1 MVKRFTYDTLYSK
14 RNYFMI
20 PHSSTDNSI
29 PVIITSITL
38 QAGVWLSDL
47 FVNLDLVGI
56 SASLYEFAKLGALII
71 SMWASYRV
79 AVKNKPDDKPTDK

>member
-1 MVKRFTYDTLYSK
+1 
-14 RNYFMI
+14 MI
-20 PHSSTDNSI
+20 SHSSPDNSV

-38 QAGVWLSDL
+38 QAWVWVSDL

-79 AVKNKPDDKPTDK
+79 AIKNKPDDKPRDNQS

>member
-1 MVKRFTYDTLYSK
+1 
-14 RNYFMI
+14 MI
-20 PHSSTDNSI
+20 HHSPNDNSI

-47 FVNLDLVGI
+47 FVNIDLIGI
-56 SASLYEFAKLGALII
+56 SASLYEFAKLGALCI

-79 AVKNKPDDKPTDK
+79 AIKNKPDDKPTDK

>member
-1 MVKRFTYDTLYSK
+1 
-14 RNYFMI
+14 MI
-20 PHSSTDNSI
+20 HHDQPDNSI

-47 FVNLDLVGI
+47 FINLDLVGI

-79 AVKNKPDDKPTDK
+79 AIKNKPDDKPRDNQS

>member
-1 MVKRFTYDTLYSK
+1 MMP
-14 RNYFMI
+14 N
-20 PHSSTDNSI
+20 SSTNNSI

-38 QAGVWLSDL
+38 QAWVWISDL

>member
-1 MVKRFTYDTLYSK
+1 
-14 RNYFMI
+14 MI
-20 PHSSTDNSI
+20 HSSTDNSI
-29 PVIITSITL
+29 LVIITSITL
-38 QAGVWLSDL
+38 QAWVWLSDL

-79 AVKNKPDDKPTDK
+79 AVKNKPDDKPRDNQS

>member
-1 MVKRFTYDTLYSK
+1 
-14 RNYFMI
+14 MI
-20 PHSSTDNSI
+20 HPQQPDNSI

-38 QAGVWLSDL
+38 QAGVWVSDL

-56 SASLYEFAKLGALII
+56 SASLYEFAKFGALLI

-79 AVKNKPDDKPTDK
+79 AVKNKPDDKPRDKQS

>member
-1 MVKRFTYDTLYSK
+1 
-14 RNYFMI
+14 MI
-20 PHSSTDNSI
+20 HHQHPDNSI
-29 PVIITSITL
+29 PVIITSIIL

-56 SASLYEFAKLGALII
+56 SKSLYEFAKLGALII

>member
-1 MVKRFTYDTLYSK
+1 VVKRFTYDTLYSK

>member
-1 MVKRFTYDTLYSK
+1 
-14 RNYFMI
+14 MI
-20 PHSSTDNSI
+20 HSPNDNSI
-29 PVIITSITL
+29 PVIITSIAL
-38 QAGVWLSDL
+38 QAGVWVSDL

-79 AVKNKPDDKPTDK
+79 AIKNKPDDKPRDNQS

>member
-1 MVKRFTYDTLYSK
+1 
-14 RNYFMI
+14 MI
-20 PHSSTDNSI
+20 PHSPSDNSI

-47 FVNLDLVGI
+47 FINLDLVGI
-56 SASLYEFAKLGALII
+56 SASLYEFAKLGALFI

-79 AVKNKPDDKPTDK
+79 AIKNKPDDKPRDNQS

>member
-1 MVKRFTYDTLYSK
+1 MT
-14 RNYFMI
+14 
-20 PHSSTDNSI
+20 PHSPDNSI
-29 PVIITSITL
+29 PVIITSIAL
-38 QAGVWLSDL
+38 QSWVWLSDL

-79 AVKNKPDDKPTDK
+79 AIKNKPDDKPRDNQS

>member
-1 MVKRFTYDTLYSK
+1 MMP
-14 RNYFMI
+14 N
-20 PHSSTDNSI
+20 SSTNNSI

-38 QAGVWLSDL
+38 QAWVWLSDL
-47 FVNLDLVGI
+47 FINLDLVGI

-79 AVKNKPDDKPTDK
+79 AIKNKPDDKPKL

>member
-1 MVKRFTYDTLYSK
+1 MT
-14 RNYFMI
+14 
-20 PHSSTDNSI
+20 PHSPDNSI

-47 FVNLDLVGI
+47 FGNLDILGI
-56 SASLYEFAKLGALII
+56 SESFYEFAKIGALLI

-79 AVKNKPDDKPTDK
+79 AIKNKPDDKPTDK

>member
-1 MVKRFTYDTLYSK
+1 MMP
-14 RNYFMI
+14 N
-20 PHSSTDNSI
+20 SSTNNSI

-38 QAGVWLSDL
+38 QAWVWLSDL
-47 FVNLDLVGI
+47 FINLDLVGI

>member
-1 MVKRFTYDTLYSK
+1 M
-14 RNYFMI
+14 M
-20 PHSSTDNSI
+20 PQSSTNNSI

-38 QAGVWLSDL
+38 QAWVWLSDL
-47 FVNLDLVGI
+47 FINLDLVGI

>member
-1 MVKRFTYDTLYSK
+1 MTPQS
-14 RNYFMI
+14 
-20 PHSSTDNSI
+20 PQDNSI
-29 PVIITSITL
+29 LVILTSVVI

-56 SASLYEFAKLGALII
+56 SASLYEFAKLGALCI

-79 AVKNKPDDKPTDK
+79 AIKNKPDDKPTDK

>member
-1 MVKRFTYDTLYSK
+1 M
-14 RNYFMI
+14 N
-20 PHSSTDNSI
+20 HSPDNSI
-29 PVIITSITL
+29 PVIITSVVI

-47 FVNLDLVGI
+47 FINLDLVGI

-79 AVKNKPDDKPTDK
+79 AIKNKPDDKPRDNES